1 MADGSADVQQAIYD
15 ALTAGGSPVLS
26 VDVYA
31 CAPQDAPLPY
41 VDIAE
46 SDTIPADVQGRGG
59 LEETVAIH
67 VWTAYGNQTIAKGI
81 ISDIRGA
88 LHLKP
93 LAVAGRDTAFCTIT
107 GTRIFP
113 DADNE
118 SLHGVITLRVNHYGT
133 EEP

>member
-1 MADGSADVQQAIYD
+1 MADGSADVQQAVYS
-15 ALTAGGSPVLS
+15 ALTAGDPPALT

-31 CAPQDAPLPY
+31 CAPQDAALPF

-46 SDTIPADVQGRGG
+46 SDTLPADVQGRDG
-59 LEETVAIH
+59 LEETLTIH
-67 VWTAYGNQTIAKGI
+67 VWTVYGNQLQAKEI
-81 ISDIRGA
+81 ISAIRGA
-88 LHLKP
+88 LHLKA
-93 LAVAGRDTAFCTIT
+93 LSVTGRDSAFCTVT

>member
-1 MADGSADVQQAIYD
+1 MADGSAGLQQAIYT
-15 ALTAGGSPVLS
+15 ALTGGEAPVVS
-26 VDVYA
+26 VDVYS
-31 CAPQDAPLPY
+31 CAPQDAALPF

-46 SDTIPADVQGRGG
+46 SDTLPADVQGRDG
-59 LEETVAIH
+59 LEETVTIH
-67 VWTAYGNQTIAKGI
+67 VWTVFGDQLQAKGI
-81 ISDIRGA
+81 ISAIRGA

-93 LAVAGRDTAFCTIT
+93 LTVTGRDSAFCTVT